1 MITFKKA
8 PYFGT
13 ELENLTI
20 HAEGEKKYVQVCG
33 GIRAGFP
40 SPAEDFLSDRIS
52 LDERYLSKVE
62 STFVNRVKGLS
73 MYPEYLEND
82 IIIIRSDYY
91 PTDGD
96 DIVVSINSSEYT
108 LKQYNK
114 PNNHLIT
121 LNNNYTKNVTIDEN
135 DEVVILGVVDALIRD
150 KKKRNI

>member
-20 HAEGEKKYVQVCG
+20 HAEGEKKYVQLSG

-108 LKQYNK
+108 LKRYDK
-114 PNNHLIT
+114 
-121 LNNNYTKNVTIDEN
+121 LNNKLVALNSEYAKSVTIDES
-135 DEVVILGVVDALIRD
+135 DEVVILGVVDAIVRE
-150 KKKRNI
+150 KKRRK